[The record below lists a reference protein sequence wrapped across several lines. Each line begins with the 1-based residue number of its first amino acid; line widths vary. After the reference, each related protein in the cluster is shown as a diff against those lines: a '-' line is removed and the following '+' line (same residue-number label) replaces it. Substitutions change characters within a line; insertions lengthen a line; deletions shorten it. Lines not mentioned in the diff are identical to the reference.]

1 MWNVCVCVCV
11 YSRQLE
17 MYLVKMKALKK
28 KNRSEVVQ
36 FDLSVVIRHLLSG
49 LQSTGSQR
57 VGHDRNTEHTRT
69 G

>member
-1 MWNVCVCVCV
+1 MCVCV

-17 MYLVKMKALKK
+17 MYLVKMKELKK

-57 VGHDRNTEHTRT
+57 VGHD
-69 G
+69 